1 MNINGIEFEF
11 DSTDYLHMEKF
22 EQAINKMGETEK
34 ELPALEGSA
43 FIKGSVKMLADFFED
58 ATGVN
63 VLDGI
68 TSYKKAQDC
77 YFQLLEE
84 VKRQK
89 DTISAKYSP
98 KRLR

>member
-22 EQAINKMGETEK
+22 EQAIDKMGETEK
-34 ELPALEGSA
+34 GLSELKGSA

-58 ATGVN
+58 ATGVK
-63 VLDGI
+63 VLDGV
-68 TSYKKAQDC
+68 TSYTKAQDC
-77 YFQLLEE
+77 YYQLLDE

-89 DTISAKYSP
+89 DTISAKYNP